1 MTLKKIKEELRVR
14 SIKNGSVIDHI
25 TAGSALNVLKI
36 LDIIGTT
43 KAIVSVAMNVTS
55 KRLPYGRKDIVKIED
70 RELNPAEVD
79 KIALIAPQATI
90 NIIRDY
96 EVVQKNSVVLPN
108 VITHVVRCP
117 NLNCIS
123 NSAEPVYSKFKVL
136 DSLELRCS
144 YCETIIDT
152 DIAAY
157 LI

>member
-1 MTLKKIKEELRVR
+1 MTLKKSKEELRVR

-25 TAGSALNVLKI
+25 TAGNALNVLKI

-70 RELNPAEVD
+70 RELID

-96 EVVQKNSVVLPN
+96 EVVQKNSVVLPDI
-108 VITHVVRCP
+108 ITHVVRCP

-123 NSAEPVYSKFKVL
+123 NSVEPVYSKFKVL
-136 DSLELRCS
+136 DSLALRCS

>member
-1 MTLKKIKEELRVR
+1 MTLKKNKEELRVR

-25 TAGSALNVLKI
+25 TSGNALNVLKI
-36 LDIIGTT
+36 LDIVGTT
-43 KAIVSVAMNVTS
+43 DAIVSVAMNVTS
-55 KRLPYGRKDIVKIED
+55 KRSLYGRKDIVKIED
-70 RELNPAEVD
+70 RELIPAEVD

-96 EVVQKNSVVLPN
+96 EVVQKNSVVLPDI
-108 VITHVVRCP
+108 ITQVVRCP

-123 NSAEPVYSKFKVL
+123 NSAEPIYSKFKVL
-136 DSLELRCS
+136 ESLALRCS

>member
-25 TAGSALNVLKI
+25 TAGNALNVLKI

-70 RELNPAEVD
+70 RELSPAEVD

-96 EVVQKNSVVLPN
+96 EVVQKKLSCFAKCNHSRRSVPQPKLY
-108 VITHVVRCP
+108 IQQRRTR
-117 NLNCIS
+117 L
-123 NSAEPVYSKFKVL
+123 FKV
-136 DSLELRCS
+136 
-144 YCETIIDT
+144 
-152 DIAAY
+152 
-157 LI
+157 

>member
-1 MTLKKIKEELRVR
+1 MTLKKNKEELRVR

-25 TAGSALNVLKI
+25 TAGNALNVLKI

-70 RELNPAEVD
+70 RELIPSEVD

-96 EVVQKNSVVLPN
+96 EVVQKNSVVLPDI
-108 VITHVVRCP
+108 ITHVVRCP

-123 NSAEPVYSKFKVL
+123 NSAERVYSKFKVL
-136 DSLELRCS
+136 DSLALRCS

>member
-1 MTLKKIKEELRVR
+1 MIPKKVKEELRVR

-25 TAGSALNVLKI
+25 TAGNALNVLKI
-36 LDIIGTT
+36 LDITGTT
-43 KAIVSVAMNVTS
+43 KAIVSVAMNVSS
-55 KRLPYGRKDIVKIED
+55 KRLPFGRKDIVKIED
-70 RELNPAEVD
+70 RELVPAEVD

-123 NSAEPVYSKFKVL
+123 NSNEPVYSKFRVL
-136 DSLELRCS
+136 DSFVLRCS
-144 YCETIIDT
+144 YCETIIDS